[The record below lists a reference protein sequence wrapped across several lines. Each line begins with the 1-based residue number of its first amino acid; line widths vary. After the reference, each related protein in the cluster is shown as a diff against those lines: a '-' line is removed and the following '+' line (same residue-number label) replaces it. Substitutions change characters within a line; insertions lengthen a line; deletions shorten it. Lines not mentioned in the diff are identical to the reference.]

1 MLYLQ
6 VNINT
11 CFNKSGIPV
20 VKFKDDVAK
29 PIWFGARDSGIRL
42 VEFYDFLTSICYLL
56 NTGDCI
62 FLRING
68 IMNKNFKPNERELI
82 KVVIFFKKQSKKLIA
97 EGKLGAEHKNVEDAV
112 DRFVDHMNNHAN
124 TRAFILEQRESLKKL
139 VKDNPQCPQCHT
151 NNMLKLVGSEK
162 NEKGWK
168 SNRYKCRKCNI
179 TFTWNMPNNPWDMIL
194 YIEEIL
200 LTMRTKLGDVTIPAE
215 EKEHASGAINS
226 MQDNLDKLK
235 PVIDA
240 HDQEF
245 NLLQTSESEMEK
257 LIHEFKNSLLIEKI
271 KMDTWENSR

>member
-1 MLYLQ
+1 
-6 VNINT
+6 
-11 CFNKSGIPV
+11 
-20 VKFKDDVAK
+20 
-29 PIWFGARDSGIRL
+29 
-42 VEFYDFLTSICYLL
+42 
-56 NTGDCI
+56 
-62 FLRING
+62 
-68 IMNKNFKPNERELI
+68 MNKNFKPNERELI

-97 EGKLGAEHKNVEDAV
+97 EGKLGAEHKIVEDAV
-112 DRFVDHMNNHAN
+112 DRFVDHMNNHAD
-124 TRAFILEQRESLKKL
+124 TRAFILDQRESLKKL

-151 NNMLKLVGSEK
+151 NNMLKLFGNEK

-179 TFTWNMPNNPWDMIL
+179 AFTWNMPNNPWDMIL
-194 YIEEIL
+194 YIEEVL
-200 LTMRTKLGDVTIPAE
+200 LTMRTKLGDITIPVE
-215 EKEHASGAINS
+215 EKEHAASAINS
-226 MQDNLDKLK
+226 MQANLDKLK